1 MIIGSKIYNF
11 KFKLSE
17 NACIAIRI
25 NWHNYCSFKAK
36 ANLEVEMERD
46 IVDYLLD
53 HMVKRGVDID
63 ILKGLIREVG
73 NIAIN
78 TSYISLKIVNERLEY
93 LGWGKDVLDEKG
105 LQLILLLLEDSG
117 LIKVKW
123 QALH

>member
-1 MIIGSKIYNF
+1 
-11 KFKLSE
+11 
-17 NACIAIRI
+17 
-25 NWHNYCSFKAK
+25 
-36 ANLEVEMERD
+36 MERD

-105 LQLILLLLEDSG
+105 LQLILLFLEDSG
-117 LIKVKW
+117 FIKVKW

>member
-1 MIIGSKIYNF
+1 MIIAKIYNF
-11 KFKLSE
+11 RFKLSE
-17 NACIAIRI
+17 NACIVIRI
-25 NWHNYCSFKAK
+25 NWHNYCCFKAK

-53 HMVKRGVDID
+53 HMAKRGVDID

-105 LQLILLLLEDSG
+105 LQLILLFLEDSG
-117 LIKVKW
+117 FIKVKW

>member
-1 MIIGSKIYNF
+1 
-11 KFKLSE
+11 
-17 NACIAIRI
+17 
-25 NWHNYCSFKAK
+25 
-36 ANLEVEMERD
+36 MERD

-105 LQLILLLLEDSG
+105 LQLILLFLEDSG